1 MFAVVIL
8 LPSGMLRVLQTLADA
23 YKNAESSVAQLLS
36 PVKFAES
43 ALCLVSSTSDSFL
56 NVRTCTWDVSEET
69 VHAMSHWYRINANAD
84 NDQPDNVVRVCN
96 TCRSTLM
103 SCAAYSCTQTL
114 PQEQRER
121 GMYTSV
127 ADINS
132 KISPS

>member
-1 MFAVVIL
+1 MLTKMLKAL
-8 LPSGMLRVLQTLADA
+8 LRNCFHQ
-23 YKNAESSVAQLLS
+23 SSLLKV
-36 PVKFAES
+36 PFVWYHQQ
-43 ALCLVSSTSDSFL
+43 SDSFL